1 MVQTALRATLAQVTP
16 MLHRRLTAALVLAA
30 IVPLASHAAAQE
42 SGYPA
47 VPLLSTGTTVVGETL
62 HYATTGPAHVTSAI
76 VTLAPGSKTIVHRH
90 SVPMFAYILGGE
102 LTVDYGDH
110 GKRTYRQGQALMEA
124 MDVAHFGVNTGAEPV
139 RILVVYMG
147 ADGAENVI
155 PQ

>member
-1 MVQTALRATLAQVTP
+1 MP
-16 MLHRRLTAALVLAA
+16 RRCLSAALVLAA
-30 IVPLASHAAAQE
+30 VVALAGRAAAQE

-47 VPLLSTGTTVVGETL
+47 AALLSTGVTVVGETL
-62 HYATTGPAHVTSAI
+62 RYATTGPARVTSSI
-76 VTLAPGSKTIVHRH
+76 VTIAPGSKTIVHKH
-90 SVPMFAYILGGE
+90 GVPMFAYILGGE

-147 ADGAENVI
+147 AAGAENVI

>member
-1 MVQTALRATLAQVTP
+1 MLGQAATLAEVTL
-16 MLHRRLTAALVLAA
+16 MLRRYLPAALILAA
-30 IVPLASHAAAQE
+30 IPLTGRAAAQE

-47 VPLLSTGTTVVGETL
+47 APLLSTGVTVVDETL
-62 HYATTGPAHVTSAI
+62 RYATTGPARVTASI
-76 VTLAPGSKTIVHRH
+76 VTIAPGSRTIVHKH
-90 SVPMFAYILGGE
+90 GVPMFAYILGGE

-124 MDVAHFGVNTGAEPV
+124 MDVAHYGVNDGAEPV

-147 ADGAENVI
+147 AEGAANVI

>member
-1 MVQTALRATLAQVTP
+1 MP
-16 MLHRRLTAALVLAA
+16 HRRLTAALVLAA
-30 IVPLASHAAAQE
+30 IAPLATHAAAQD

-47 VPLLSTGTTVVGETL
+47 VPLLSTGVTVVGETL
-62 HYATTGPAHVTSAI
+62 HYATTTPAHVTAAI
-76 VTLAPGSKTIVHRH
+76 VTVAPGSKTIVHRH
-90 SVPMFAYILGGE
+90 GVPMFAYILGGE

-124 MDVAHFGVNTGAEPV
+124 MDVAHFGVNNGSEPV

-147 ADGAENVI
+147 AEGAENVI

>member
-1 MVQTALRATLAQVTP
+1 MPRRCLA
-16 MLHRRLTAALVLAA
+16 AALVLAA
-30 IVPLASHAAAQE
+30 IVPLAGRAAAQE

-47 VPLLSTGTTVVGETL
+47 VPLLSTGVTVVGEPL
-62 HYATTGPAHVTSAI
+62 RYATTGPARVTASI
-76 VTLAPGSKTIVHRH
+76 VTIAPGSRTIVHKH
-90 SVPMFAYILGGE
+90 GVPMFAYVLGGE

-124 MDVAHFGVNTGAEPV
+124 MDIAHFGVNNGAEPV

-147 ADGAENVI
+147 AEGAENVI

>member
-1 MVQTALRATLAQVTP
+1 MS
-16 MLHRRLTAALVLAA
+16 RRYLPAALVLAA
-30 IVPLASHAAAQE
+30 ILPLAGRAAAQE

-47 VPLLSTGTTVVGETL
+47 VPLLSTGVTVVGETL
-62 HYATTGPAHVTSAI
+62 RYATTGPARVTASI
-76 VTLAPGSKTIVHRH
+76 VTVAPGSRTIVHKH
-90 SVPMFAYILGGE
+90 GVPMFAYVLGGE

-124 MDVAHFGVNTGAEPV
+124 MDIAHFGVNNGAEPV

-147 ADGAENVI
+147 AEGAENVI